1 MKNTSLLLVADTIR
15 TSYEIYKANAF
26 RKKRK
31 GFKEPINPVPGDLGA
46 LNWFTV
52 LPMTRESK

>member
-31 GFKEPINPVPGDLGA
+31 GFKEPINPIPGDRGA

-52 LPMTRESK
+52 LPMT